1 MWHPGGA
8 GLPMQLEWDA
18 LAKKK
23 KSKTSEKSA
32 LDHHFIPTALQL
44 IAQL

>member
-1 MWHPGGA
+1 
-8 GLPMQLEWDA
+8 MQLEWDA
-18 LAKKK
+18 LAKK

-44 IAQL
+44 NAQL